1 MQYDMLT
8 TPITTPHFHS
18 RVLALLSSS
27 LSESAASSGADV
39 TLTHSA
45 SPVVVDPL
53 TPADTPLTPVDTTSE
68 LIAVISSWIVLSS
81 SDPIIADVSS
91 QVLKLELS
99 HAAFCGI
106 TYVLMPG
113 PRMHGR
119 SEHDGGVLQYARAIL
134 DGLSQGPYMQL
145 YVWLPMMDHSDDH
158 REGMGD
164 LAAFVRERFRKQ
176 EDHSRRLD
184 LFGTWEVWDMI
195 RSICKYSSRLFAGK
209 PPASVPMSLPI
220 IRSAMADNI

>member
-1 MQYDMLT
+1 MLT

-27 LSESAASSGADV
+27 LSEPAASSSADV
-39 TLTHSA
+39 TLTHNA

-53 TPADTPLTPVDTTSE
+53 TPVDTPLAPEDTTSQ
-68 LIAVISSWIVLSS
+68 LIAVTSSWIDLSS
-81 SDPIIADVSS
+81 PDPIIADVSS

-106 TYVLMPG
+106 TYVLIPG
-113 PRMHGR
+113 PRIHGR

-145 YVWLPMMDHSDDH
+145 YIWLPMTDHSDDD

-164 LAAFVRERFRKQ
+164 LAPFVRERFRKQ
-176 EDHSRRLD
+176 GDSSRRLD
-184 LFGTWEVWDMI
+184 LFGTWEVWDMN
-195 RSICKYSSRLFAGK
+195 RSICKYASRLFAGK
-209 PPASVPMSLPI
+209 PSCRFPCRFEVYGTI
-220 IRSAMADNI
+220 TADYV